1 MQRSSMTDILDHR
14 DIEILKSMK
23 SDSRKPMGTVGENQG
38 ISKATVSRR
47 VARLEEEGVIRG
59 YCLDIDHG
67 KIGVMKSLVAVQ
79 IMGVSVSVVLDNLK
93 DQKEIGYV
101 YKSFGDHHFVFE
113 MYTRNVDDLYDF
125 IQAKLLKMPAVRNV
139 EVDILVERFS
149 VNENPEIFVY
159 ETKVKG
165 KE

>member
-1 MQRSSMTDILDHR
+1 M
-14 DIEILKSMK
+14 
-23 SDSRKPMGTVGENQG
+23 
-38 ISKATVSRR
+38 
-47 VARLEEEGVIRG
+47 
-59 YCLDIDHG
+59 
-67 KIGVMKSLVAVQ
+67 
-79 IMGVSVSVVLDNLK
+79 
-93 DQKEIGYV
+93 
-101 YKSFGDHHFVFE
+101 
-113 MYTRNVDDLYDF
+113 DDLYDF